1 MSRSETKRAAR
12 QRPVKGVSP
21 RRLIVLIALL
31 ILLGVGAFLWWWLTR
46 PDTAEQTDAIEFT
59 YFTPESTATVS
70 FAGAFPPAGRPPIA
84 RPLGIDGDGE
94 RLFVAEADAGLISMR
109 SYDGALIATF
119 TVEPAVDAAAF
130 YPVDVAILPDGTL
143 GVVDTAGSRVVWI
156 DPDAPE
162 RSGDLLG
169 SVEVLQ
175 PTAIDAS
182 DTEVFVADAVSA
194 TILAFTLDEPAE
206 IRGLGG
212 TLDPPLSFA
221 GGLVYHDSTLLVAD
235 SNAGRVLVL
244 DAASGEQVGFVEQ
257 RLELPRDMAVLTN
270 ERIAVVETFARRVA
284 IFDSTGVT
292 LADTVG
298 DERTERLSPG
308 GVLAAPEGVLWDP
321 DALRLYVTDAASGQ
335 VKIYNVREE
344 IR

>member
-1 MSRSETKRAAR
+1 MSRAELKRASR
-12 QRPVKGVSP
+12 QRPVRGVSP
-21 RRLIVLIALL
+21 RRLLMVVVVL

-46 PDTAEQTDAIEFT
+46 ADVAEQSDAIEFT

-70 FAGAFPPAGRPPIA
+70 FAGAFPPTGRPPIA

-94 RLFVAEADAGLISMR
+94 RLFVAEADAGLVSMR

-119 TVEPAVDAAAF
+119 TVEPADNAAAF

-162 RSGDLLG
+162 TSGDLLG

-182 DTEVFVADAVSA
+182 DTKVFVADAVSGA
-194 TILAFTLDEPAE
+194 ILAFALDAPDE
-206 IRGLGG
+206 IRELGRA
-212 TLDPPLSFA
+212 LDPRLSFV
-221 GGLVYHDSTLLVAD
+221 GGLAYDGNTLLVAD
-235 SNAGRVLVL
+235 SNAGRILRL
-244 DAASGEQVGFVEQ
+244 DATSGEQVGFVEQ

-270 ERIAVVETFARRVA
+270 GRIAVVETFARRVA
-284 IFDSTGVT
+284 IFDSAGAV
-292 LADTVG
+292 LIDIVG
-298 DERTERLSPG
+298 DERTERLSQG

-321 DALRLYVTDAASGQ
+321 AALRLYVTDAASGQ